1 MKRIAVLAATL
12 LALPAVAD
20 DNRFFQ
26 AVLDGYQ
33 EVPSVATRAT
43 GVFTARPNS
52 ERTRVE
58 YTLTFANMQA
68 PVTQS
73 HIHFSQ
79 TAANGAIIIWL
90 CGTTSNPGPAGT
102 PACPQGSGTISGVFT
117 AADVQASP
125 STQQLSAGQITQF
138 VDAMR
143 SNAAYANVHTTASP
157 GGEIRGQIFGW
168 AR

>member
-12 LALPAVAD
+12 LALPAAAD

-43 GVFTARPNS
+43 GVFTARPS
-52 ERTRVE
+52 SDRTRVE
-58 YTLTFANMQA
+58 YTLTFANMAA

-79 TAANGAIIIWL
+79 TAVNGAIIIWL

-102 PACPQGSGTISGVFT
+102 PTCPQGGGTISGVFT
-117 AADVQASP
+117 SADVQASP
-125 STQQLSAGQITQF
+125 STQQLAAGQITQF